1 LAQVGIHADIFPK
14 KPIPIQGRKE
24 LSKEELRQR
33 YIYPS
38 SVKRIT
44 ELEKSL
50 LIEEDIRE
58 FEEKVARQIKAA
70 TKPNLDF
77 LTPSQKARIGRVTQ
91 RKRLSKQEQEQEKER
106 KGNYFFLPT
115 AKKGSKFLGSQPFL
129 SSMFNLV
136 NIDNQIT
143 NN

>member
-1 LAQVGIHADIFPK
+1 MSHVELKFRQSIVYSKKSFSVDREKGKLLSRQLAQVGINADIFSK

-44 ELEKSL
+44 GLEESL
-50 LIEEDIRE
+50 LIEEDIRK
-58 FEEKVARQIKAA
+58 FEEKVARQMKAA

-77 LTPSQKARIGRVTQ
+77 LTPSQRAR
-91 RKRLSKQEQEQEKER
+91 LEELL
-106 KGNYFFLPT
+106 KG
-115 AKKGSKFLGSQPFL
+115 K
-129 SSMFNLV
+129 V
-136 NIDNQIT
+136 I
-143 NN
+143 

>member
-1 LAQVGIHADIFPK
+1 MSQVELRIRQSIVYSKKSFPVDKEKGRLLSRQLAQVGINADIFSK

-44 ELEKSL
+44 GLEESL
-50 LIEEDIRE
+50 LIEEDIRQ

-77 LTPSQKARIGRVTQ
+77 LTPSQRAR
-91 RKRLSKQEQEQEKER
+91 LEELL
-106 KGNYFFLPT
+106 KG
-115 AKKGSKFLGSQPFL
+115 K
-129 SSMFNLV
+129 V
-136 NIDNQIT
+136 I
-143 NN
+143 